1 MTIYDGL
8 SLLTVSTS
16 LPLNHIP
23 NTSEHIRT
31 YVSSK
36 FKILE
41 VSNRRCL
48 QHKVSETIPSQ
59 TLLFVCSN
67 LVNEAN
73 VEGFQSQFSLSTLFF
88 SKYIL
93 TRRLDRQKLQEM
105 QTKCAE

>member
-1 MTIYDGL
+1 MTIYDRL
-8 SLLTVSTS
+8 SLLPVSTS

-23 NTSEHIRT
+23 NISEH
-31 YVSSK
+31 VSSK
-36 FKILE
+36 FKIIE

-59 TLLFVCSN
+59 TLLLVCSN

-73 VEGFQSQFSLSTLFF
+73 VHIRFLKSVQFINTFF